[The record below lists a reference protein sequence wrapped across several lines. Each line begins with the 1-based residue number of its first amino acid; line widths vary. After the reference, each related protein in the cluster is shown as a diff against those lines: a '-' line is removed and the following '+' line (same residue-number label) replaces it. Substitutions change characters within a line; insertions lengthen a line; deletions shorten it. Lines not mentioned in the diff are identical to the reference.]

1 MKPRAILP
9 WLVIGFLIVLL
20 GGCALWQRPASQP
33 GRTTLSTPLVILP
46 AKTIG
51 GYLIVEVPDG
61 RRAPRHFIMDTG
73 SSVTLIS
80 PELAQAIADQDKPA
94 TQLTSIRVKSARGDS
109 VFLPDAMV
117 PVLKLGGVS
126 FEDIRV
132 AIYDTAELSAHLGV
146 KIDGI
151 LGFPLFRH
159 TLLTLD
165 YPQSRVVLAP
175 SDSVANVPGTPI
187 SYTTKHRT
195 PIIPVKIGDYTLSVL
210 VDSGSDAALN
220 LHPGLRDITYTQTP
234 RPIAFVGTLT
244 GDHALQVTR
253 LIQPLTFAGQT
264 FPSPIV
270 QLTDELTSIG
280 GEVLKHFSLT
290 FDQTRS
296 RVSFHRDSR
305 KPIVQSSLRGT
316 GLNFSKTPAYWR
328 VVNIVPDSPASA
340 AGLQL
345 GDLVSRLNGESVE
358 QWSLER
364 YEQLLA
370 ETSEITYTLLQGIEE
385 LSITLSV
392 TEFVP

>member
-1 MKPRAILP
+1 
-9 WLVIGFLIVLL
+9 
-20 GGCALWQRPASQP
+20 
-33 GRTTLSTPLVILP
+33 
-46 AKTIG
+46 
-51 GYLIVEVPDG
+51 
-61 RRAPRHFIMDTG
+61 
-73 SSVTLIS
+73 LIS
-80 PELAQAIADQDKPA
+80 PDLAQAIADQDKPA

-117 PVLKLGGVS
+117 PALKLGGVS

-132 AIYDTAELSAHLGV
+132 AIYDTAALSAHLGV

-187 SYTTKHRT
+187 SYTTKHRS

-210 VDSGSDAALN
+210 IDSGSDAALN
-220 LHPGLRDITYTQTP
+220 LHPGLGDIPYTQPP

-244 GDHALQVTR
+244 GNQALQVTR
-253 LIQPLTFAGQT
+253 LTPSLTFAGQT

-270 QLTDELTSIG
+270 HLTDELTSIG

-305 KPIVQSSLRGT
+305 KPIVQAALRGS
-316 GLNFSKTPAYWR
+316 GLNFRKTPAYWR
-328 VVNIVPDSPASA
+328 VVNIVPGSPASA
-340 AGLQL
+340 TDFQI
-345 GDLVSRLNGESVE
+345 GDLVSRINGESVE
-358 QWSLER
+358 QWNLAR
-364 YEQLLA
+364 YDVLLA
-370 ETSEITYTLLQGIEE
+370 ETSAISYTLLQGTEE
-385 LSITLSV
+385 SSITLSV
-392 TEFVP
+392 SELVP